1 VRIPAAPDDVTFD
14 QAKLVLF
21 KYSIGKTA
29 KDWLFLLPSG
39 IIQTWKELEDRFLD
53 RFFTEEQYME
63 RKKAIIEF
71 QQEKRE
77 SLHQSLERFKL
88 YRRRYPNHYL
98 CAAELMQ
105 IFVNS
110 MSVKYRML
118 LNASAEGTIK
128 NKTPAEVEELIEM
141 MSRNEYNK
149 AEDIDERDILL
160 EKMVTSELEIER
172 LVKKIEEITP
182 QKKRDEHATRRES
195 EA

>member
-1 VRIPAAPDDVTFD
+1 
-14 QAKLVLF
+14 
-21 KYSIGKTA
+21 
-29 KDWLFLLPSG
+29 
-39 IIQTWKELEDRFLD
+39 
-53 RFFTEEQYME
+53 
-63 RKKAIIEF
+63 
-71 QQEKRE
+71 
-77 SLHQSLERFKL
+77 
-88 YRRRYPNHYL
+88 
-98 CAAELMQ
+98 MQ

-118 LNASAEGTIK
+118 LDASAEGTIK

>member
-1 VRIPAAPDDVTFD
+1 VTFD

-21 KYSIGKTA
+21 KYSLGKTA
-29 KDWLFLLPSG
+29 KDWLFCLPSG

-88 YRRRYPNHYL
+88 YRRRCPNHYL
-98 CAAELMQ
+98 CAVELIQ
-105 IFVNS
+105 IFVNN
-110 MSVKYRML
+110 MSISQRRL
-118 LNASAEGTIK
+118 LDASAGGTIK
-128 NKTPAEVEELIEM
+128 NKTPAEVEELIETM
-141 MSRNEYNK
+141 CRNEYNK
-149 AEDIDERDILL
+149 TEDIDERDILL
-160 EKMVTSELEIER
+160 GKMVTFELEVER

-182 QKKRDEHATRRES
+182 QQEEMNKL
-195 EA
+195 